1 MPLFYFDLKDGDATA
16 VDEIGTQLPD
26 LLAAVVE
33 AQRVLNDFNCQAA
46 EDPAK
51 SYLSGMVI
59 EIRDETGNV
68 TEVAPSHLTKH

>member
-1 MPLFYFDLKDGDATA
+1 MPLFYFDLKDGDAMA

-26 LLAAVVE
+26 LRAAVVE
-33 AQRVLNDFNCQAA
+33 AQRVLNDFNRQAA
-46 EDPAK
+46 RDPAK

-59 EIRDETGNV
+59 EVRDETGSV